1 MDPPARAV
9 APQHHDRL
17 TTCAMLDGMSIPAE
31 MLKSVV
37 KNASG
42 KASTVAP
49 EDVWRAFKI
58 ACLVVVADGKL
69 ADEEVA
75 ALRVMSAELHG
86 LGDAGLDALIQSC
99 LNLPGRED
107 RLEQLRATADS
118 LTTEEA
124 RHLAYKL
131 AVTTALAD
139 LASTDEEFEFD
150 LDVQEAL
157 QLAPDVADR
166 LAGEVH
172 EALTPAE

>member
-1 MDPPARAV
+1 
-9 APQHHDRL
+9 
-17 TTCAMLDGMSIPAE
+17 MLRPMSIPAE
-31 MLKSVV
+31 MLKRVV

-42 KASTVAP
+42 QGSTVAP
-49 EDVWRAFKI
+49 DDVWRAFKI
-58 ACLVVVADGKL
+58 ACLVVAVDGKL
-69 ADEEVA
+69 AEEEVA
-75 ALRVMSAELHG
+75 ALRVMSEELKG
-86 LGDAGLDALIQSC
+86 LGNARLDALIQSC

-118 LTTEEA
+118 LTTEAA

-166 LAGEVH
+166 LSGEVH
-172 EALTPAE
+172 EAVTPAD